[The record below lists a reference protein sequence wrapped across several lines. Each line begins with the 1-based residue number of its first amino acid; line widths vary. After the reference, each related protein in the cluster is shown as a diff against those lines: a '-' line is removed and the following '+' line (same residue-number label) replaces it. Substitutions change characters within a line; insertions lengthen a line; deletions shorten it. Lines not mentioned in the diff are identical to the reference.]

1 MKSIMQQSLLIVSI
15 MLVMSA
21 CKSTATDSPMLVGK
35 VATDIPALVTIL
47 YDHDGDM
54 HIDEITTDSTGGF
67 TYNPELANDAADL
80 YISCGNLASG
90 ARIAKGNTVNIT
102 IDGDQVTFS
111 GDNAAESRFLSAYQN
126 AYEYL
131 KFKPKPQQG
140 YDYNHYLDMLNKG
153 YAEANAALADI
164 TNDSLRTYYTLLND
178 TKYQAML
185 LNVYQCDQAINKVDH
200 TAACDSILDGID
212 PNADITRHANLLS
225 TWRYYRGPKHD
236 MTAHN
241 MMESTVAEIQL
252 IDSVLVNE
260 ANKKALWENSA
271 QMFMMFEDSVEELRK
286 FMDNIAPQL
295 EKAPFLSEK
304 FNKIVNSKNN
314 KVVNGDPIPSDPT
327 LIAPDG
333 SRCQLSSLL
342 GNKIVYIDLWATWC
356 APCCRE
362 IPYLEKVAEHYK
374 GNPEISFIS
383 ISLDQDSEAWLKKV
397 KADNPS
403 WPQYIFDDV
412 TGKPFIDAMAANSIP
427 RFLIIGRDGRFIS
440 VAAQRPSDTALIAT
454 LDEAIANK

>member
-1 MKSIMQQSLLIVSI
+1 MRQSILIISI
-15 MLVMSA
+15 MLILSA
-21 CKSTATDSPMLVGK
+21 CKSTVTDSPMLVGK

-54 HIDEITTDSTGGF
+54 YIDEITTDSTGGF
-67 TYNPELANDAADL
+67 TYNPELVNDAADL
-80 YISCGNLASG
+80 YITCGNLTTG
-90 ARIAKGNTVNIT
+90 ARIAKRHTVNIS

-111 GDNAAESRFLSAYQN
+111 GDNAAESRFLSAYQK

-140 YDYNHYLDMLNKG
+140 YDYSHYLDILNNG
-153 YAEANAALADI
+153 YAEATAALADI
-164 TNDSLRTYYTLLND
+164 SNDSLRTYYNQLND

-185 LNVYQCDQAINKVDH
+185 LNVYQCDQAINGTDH
-200 TAACDSILDGID
+200 STACDSILDNID

-225 TWRYYRGPKHD
+225 TWRYYRGPKQD
-236 MTAHN
+236 GPVGN
-241 MMESTVAEIQL
+241 LMESTVSEILL

-260 ANKKALWENSA
+260 ANKKALWESSA
-271 QMFMMFEDSVEELRK
+271 QMFMTFEDSVEEIRK
-286 FMDNIAPQL
+286 FMDCIAPQL
-295 EKAPFLSEK
+295 DRAPMLSEK
-304 FNKIVNSKNN
+304 FNRILTSKSN

-342 GNKIVYIDLWATWC
+342 GGKIVYIDLWATWC

-383 ISLDQDSEAWLKKV
+383 ISLDQDTEAWQKKV
-397 KADNPS
+397 EADNPS

-412 TGKPFIDAMAANSIP
+412 TGKPFIDAMAANAIP
-427 RFLIIGRDGRFIS
+427 RFLIIGRDSCFIS